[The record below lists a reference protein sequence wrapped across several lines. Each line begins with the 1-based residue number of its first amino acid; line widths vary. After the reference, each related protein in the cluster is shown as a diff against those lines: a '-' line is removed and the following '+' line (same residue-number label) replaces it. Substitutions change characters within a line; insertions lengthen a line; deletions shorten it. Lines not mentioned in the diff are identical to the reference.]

1 MIFTHFTNFSLAP
14 TVVLFLN
21 TLQAL
26 VERGNA
32 GLVDYATKLDNTLTE
47 IAAWDFFGK
56 CGWGTWAGR
65 WAGRWVKS
73 QLCVDVFFPGYL
85 GTGNVFQNGSRKREF
100 RLIQHVI
107 PWVC

>member
-73 QLCVDVFFPGYL
+73 QLCVDVFFLDTWEL
-85 GTGNVFQNGSRKREF
+85 GTFFKTVPEKENSG
-100 RLIQHVI
+100 
-107 PWVC
+107 